1 MAYRKN
7 VCLCDKI
14 YCPDGYA
21 SCPICG
27 GPLEKQYDVDEDLG
41 FKPYPPQSDF
51 PDIINED
58 ISSSLAYDDSS
69 FSNKDVSVKS
79 KKISVSGVVH
89 NYYMNPN
96 DYRNIFRKIGD
107 YFRHGQVMSNTAHSF
122 MVSEHGTHQD
132 YPITCYGKIAARG
145 ARIADGTQ
153 AEVVGILNHEG
164 VIIAKKVLIGGRKVL
179 LHNDGKDDVN
189 RLNLS
194 AISLIFIIV
203 MILAML
209 MAAFMVPAVRSFLL
223 MWLLMFIIVEASFL
237 FIRPLHM
244 LASKPLIAVSGGLI
258 VTLLLYNIGGIGD
271 IFGAYVY
278 AIGPAVIIIGVLIY
292 MVKSIFR

>member
-7 VCLCDKI
+7 VCLYDKI
-14 YCPDGYA
+14 YCPDGYV

-27 GPLEKQYDVDEDLG
+27 RPLEKQYDVDESLG
-41 FKPYPPQSDF
+41 FKLYSTQSDSS
-51 PDIINED
+51 DTANE
-58 ISSSLAYDDSS
+58 DSS
-69 FSNKDVSVKS
+69 FVNTSVSVKS
-79 KKISVSGVVH
+79 KKIRISGVVH
-89 NYYMNPN
+89 NYYMNP
-96 DYRNIFRKIGD
+96 DEYRNIFQKIGD

-132 YPITCYGKIAARG
+132 YSVTCYGEISARG
-145 ARIADGTQ
+145 ARISDGTQ
-153 AEVVGILNHEG
+153 AGVIGSVNHEG

-179 LHNDGKDDVN
+179 LQNNGGGSGRRVN
-189 RLNLS
+189 FS
-194 AISLIFIIV
+194 GISLILIIV
-203 MILAML
+203 MMLAML
-209 MAAFMVPAVRSFLL
+209 ITAFMVPAVRSFLA
-223 MWLLMFIIVEASFL
+223 MWLLMFIIVEAVFL

-244 LASKPLIAVSGGLI
+244 LASKPLIAASGGLI

-292 MVKSIFR
+292 MVKSVFR